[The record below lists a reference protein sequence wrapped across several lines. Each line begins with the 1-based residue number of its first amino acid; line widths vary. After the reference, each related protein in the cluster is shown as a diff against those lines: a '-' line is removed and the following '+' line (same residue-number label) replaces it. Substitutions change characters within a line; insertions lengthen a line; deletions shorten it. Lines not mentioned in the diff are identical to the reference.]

1 MRKITY
7 LTIAL
12 LYTQIAF
19 AAQITI
25 TFMGAVPSG
34 PTGTCGQSWT
44 ENGVPLTIINA
55 PGYGGSTCNV
65 TYAGGNLIL
74 REGSALSVDLTNLG
88 IVNAITTNF
97 ISNCGTGC
105 LAMIMESNGTTQ
117 FSASNTTSNQAE
129 SRIVYNPTRKL
140 IDKFKVNIADDNA
153 TLFDIVIDYD
163 PLEFAN
169 RKIDFT
175 NPIPDAPVG
184 YTDNWIEVGIPLSI
198 SAVGGGS
205 NPVYGNGQFVME
217 EFSQLD
223 IGLSGI
229 QDISSIVTQFQ
240 NNSTCLSFEYFS
252 GGNSVGQAY
261 YTSTGNNLTE
271 VFTNTNLDD
280 IDLMRVYICD
290 DTAPLFCIDINYIEY
305 SPGCDSQTYIEAQG
319 GDFYVRE
326 SCHGV
331 ILTSPNGLCFR
342 LRVEDD
348 GTFRSEL
355 VDCP

>member
-1 MRKITY
+1 
-7 LTIAL
+7 L

-25 TFMGAVPSG
+25 TFSNPIPAG

-44 ENGVPLTIINA
+44 ENGVPLTIVNA

-74 REGSALSVDLTNLG
+74 QEGSALSVDLAGLG
-88 IVNAITTNF
+88 LVNAITTNF
-97 ISNCGTGC
+97 ISNCGISC
-105 LAMIMESNGTTQ
+105 LGMVMLSNGTTQ
-117 FSASNTTSNQAE
+117 FSVNNTTSNQAE
-129 SRIVYNPTRKL
+129 SKTVYNSAGNL
-140 IDKFKVNIADDNA
+140 IDEFRVNLSDDNT
-153 TLFDIVIDYD
+153 TLFDIVVDYE
-163 PLEFAN
+163 PIGFSN

-184 YTDNWIEVGIPLSI
+184 DTDNWIEAGIPLSI
-198 SAVGGGS
+198 SPVNGSS
-205 NPVYGNGQFVME
+205 NPVYGNGQFVMNE
-217 EFSQLD
+217 LTQLD
-223 IGLSGI
+223 IDLSGI
-229 QDISSIVTQFQ
+229 QDVSSIVTQFQ
-240 NNSTCLSFEYFS
+240 NNSGCLSFKYYS
-252 GGNSVGQAY
+252 AGNLVDQAY
-261 YTSTGNNLTE
+261 YSSPGNNLTE

-290 DTAPLFCIDINYIEY
+290 DTAPLFCIDINYLEY
-305 SPGCDSQTYIEAQG
+305 YPGCDSETYIEAQG
-319 GDFYVRE
+319 DVYVPE

-348 GTFRSEL
+348 GTIRSEL